1 MRNVFGLLLTLT
13 LFGCS
18 QLNLERQNDPFGDF
32 RLGHIAVYG
41 EEITKGPLS
50 HEATDDEIK
59 GAFYV
64 ALQQKLGQYT
74 GNGEYH
80 MVVIVDAYT
89 LGQPGIPLVFSPQT
103 ALGFR
108 LSVWDAQTMTRFD
121 LIPEK
126 LLFLENFNRKTVFG
140 SGLRQTREEQIVS
153 LTQSVA

>member
-50 HEATDDEIK
+50 DEATDDEIK

-74 GNGEYH
+74 GNG
-80 MVVIVDAYT
+80 
-89 LGQPGIPLVFSPQT
+89 
-103 ALGFR
+103 
-108 LSVWDAQTMTRFD
+108 
-121 LIPEK
+121 
-126 LLFLENFNRKTVFG
+126 
-140 SGLRQTREEQIVS
+140 
-153 LTQSVA
+153 